1 MCVCPQWRTAAA
13 SVDKLRRTSC
23 PPKHITDF
31 ANTPSS
37 ISQPCFEEEEAAWKR
52 KNQGSMSSKHQAAGA
67 GSRQQRQAAGGR

>member
-31 ANTPSS
+31 ANAPSS
-37 ISQPCFEEEEAAWKR
+37 ISQRCFEEEAAWKR

-67 GSRQQRQAAGGR
+67 GSRQQRQATGSS